1 VSAPAAVPA
10 APSTPAA
17 PPPRRT
23 PAVPDSLPRPAR
35 TPRTSLRPRFRGAP
49 ARIRATTAL
58 VILLLAALFAAL
70 TVGVAKARGNVH
82 AVGRSAAPQAATA
95 SDLYF
100 ALADIDAQVANVLLI
115 GHDEQI
121 GNKQS
126 ALRQL
131 RLRRASVNADV
142 QALIDRGLGTADAGT
157 AGELLAGLAR
167 YDALAAQA
175 QAADD
180 QVQDR
185 PVGRPPALAVNYYL
199 AATALMHQ
207 DLLPAADRL
216 GRGAEDRLSAAAS
229 DGSSTAKLT
238 SAAVWA
244 VGGATLL
251 TLLVWQ
257 FTLARRFR
265 RILNP
270 GLAAATAAV
279 AVLTVLGGSLLS
291 DQGTRVRDAKST
303 SFDPFSALARTR
315 AVASDANADES
326 RYLMLPEREGYYR
339 AQYAA
344 KSAALDP
351 TSTSPGL
358 TARLAAFRRDDGAL
372 QAAVASGRRDVAI
385 GMATNVGRG
394 NLAFEFYDYQST
406 LDTEADAH
414 RAAFD
419 TEIAGTENALDGWT
433 WLPGVVLGV
442 GVVLVVFGI
451 RPRLREYT

>member
-1 VSAPAAVPA
+1 
-10 APSTPAA
+10 
-17 PPPRRT
+17 
-23 PAVPDSLPRPAR
+23 
-35 TPRTSLRPRFRGAP
+35 
-49 ARIRATTAL
+49 
-58 VILLLAALFAAL
+58 
-70 TVGVAKARGNVH
+70 
-82 AVGRSAAPQAATA
+82 
-95 SDLYF
+95 
-100 ALADIDAQVANVLLI
+100 
-115 GHDEQI
+115 
-121 GNKQS
+121 
-126 ALRQL
+126 
-131 RLRRASVNADV
+131 
-142 QALIDRGLGTADAGT
+142 
-157 AGELLAGLAR
+157 LAGLAR

-406 LDTEADAH
+406 LGTEADAH

>member
-1 VSAPAAVPA
+1 MSAPAAAPA
-10 APSTPAA
+10 APSTAA
-17 PPPRRT
+17 PPPPRRT
-23 PAVPDSLPRPAR
+23 PAVPDTLRAPRAHPTSFPAAA
-35 TPRTSLRPRFRGAP
+35 TPRRARPYPGHHRPGDLCRC
-49 ARIRATTAL
+49 
-58 VILLLAALFAAL
+58 AALFAAL

-157 AGELLAGLAR
+157 AGRLLAGLAR

-229 DGSSTAKLT
+229 DGTSTAKLT

-251 TLLVWQ
+251 TLVVWQ

-291 DQGTRVRDAKST
+291 DQARVRDAKST

-326 RYLMLPEREGYYR
+326 SLPDAAR
-339 AQYAA
+339 AGGLLPGPVRRQVHR
-344 KSAALDP
+344 SGPDFDV
-351 TSTSPGL
+351 PGL

-385 GMATNVGRG
+385 GMATNRPRQPGLRVLRLPEHPRHRGRRAPRG
-394 NLAFEFYDYQST
+394 LRRRDRGHGERPRR
-406 LDTEADAH
+406 LDV
-414 RAAFD
+414 AA
-419 TEIAGTENALDGWT
+419 
-433 WLPGVVLGV
+433 GVVLGV

-451 RPRLREYT
+451 RPRLRG